1 MINKITSFTLILLI
15 NIQVSLYANQSSHKI
30 EYLVNEKII
39 TNYDIAQHFAI
50 NSILEMIQ
58 ITDETKDFFYKKTV
72 NQLIDMKLKQIKI
85 DEYNVL
91 MEEEQNDY
99 SEDDFFKSK
108 NLDKKKVFEIIK
120 LNNLD
125 IKILREIINT
135 SIAWEKLTSG
145 LFFRTVSISENEI
158 TELINK
164 DASLSKEAAK
174 RMVVNRQI
182 ALKSEKFLRDLKS
195 ETNIEKR

>member
-72 NQLIDMKLKQIKI
+72 NQLINLKLKQIKI

-91 MEEEQNDY
+91 IEEEQKDY
-99 SEDDFFKSK
+99 YEDYFFKSK

-145 LFFRTVSISENEI
+145 LFFRTISISENEI

>member
-1 MINKITSFTLILLI
+1 MLI
-15 NIQVSLYANQSSHKI
+15 
-30 EYLVNEKII
+30 
-39 TNYDIAQHFAI
+39 
-50 NSILEMIQ
+50 
-58 ITDETKDFFYKKTV
+58 
-72 NQLIDMKLKQIKI
+72 
-85 DEYNVL
+85 
-91 MEEEQNDY
+91 EEEQKDY
-99 SEDDFFKSK
+99 YEDYFFKSK
-108 NLDKKKVFEIIK
+108 NLDKKKIFEIIK
-120 LNNLD
+120 INNLD
-125 IKILREIINT
+125 VKILKEIINT

-145 LFFRTVSISENEI
+145 LFFRTISISENEI